1 MPTRRD
7 FLLVEMAAGMAV
19 AATLGCV
26 AFIESFRGGKELT
39 MNPSDGAG
47 ADLVT
52 LPERAHRTE
61 TVERLSRRCVRKRSR
76 CSPTLITPRAQRR
89 WGGRSDRHAC

>member
-1 MPTRRD
+1 MDRFRGTVASHRNTPPEDTTMPTRRD
-7 FLLVEMAAGMAV
+7 FLLVGMAV

-52 LPERAHRTE
+52 LPSAHT
-61 TVERLSRRCVRKRSR
+61 
-76 CSPTLITPRAQRR
+76 AQRR
-89 WGGRSDRHAC
+89 RSSA

>member
-1 MPTRRD
+1 MDRFRGTVASHRNTPPEDTTMPTRRD
-7 FLLVEMAAGMAV
+7 FLLVGMAAAMAV

-52 LPERAHRTE
+52 LPSAHT
-61 TVERLSRRCVRKRSR
+61 
-76 CSPTLITPRAQRR
+76 AQRR
-89 WGGRSDRHAC
+89 RSSA